1 MPLVKL
7 SSKGQIVIPQEIRK
21 KLGLKP
27 RKYAIVELIGERRA
41 EIRPV
46 ADVRKELRGVLK
58 KKPSMTRALLRE
70 HLEEIQRDEELSS

>member
-7 SSKGQIVIPQEIRK
+7 SSKGQIVIPQEIRQ

-27 RKYAIVELIGERRA
+27 RKYAIVELIDNRRA

-46 ADVRKELRGVLK
+46 PDVREELRGVLK
-58 KKPSMTRALLRE
+58 KKPSMSKALVSE
-70 HLEEIQRDEELSS
+70 HLEEIQRDEALSS